1 MSTTPEPGTRVSSL
15 ELFFDLVFVFTLTQ
29 LTSILVD
36 HPNAGGVA
44 RVVLIL
50 GIVFWMYGGY
60 AWLTN
65 AVAVDRPAHRM
76 LLLGGMGGFLVLALT
91 IPTAFGGSGLTFGL
105 AYLVIVLLHTG
116 LYARA
121 ASAPSAR
128 AILGIAPYN
137 LVSAALVLAGGA
149 LGGTVQWVLWTAAFT
164 LEWCTPYIAGVE
176 GFEVAPGHFVERHGL
191 VIIIALGES
200 VVAVGIGAA
209 GIPVDAGLVV
219 VALLGLALSACLWWT
234 YFEDEDRIEPALT
247 AAPPERRPWIAINGF
262 GYAHVLMLLGV
273 VLVATGIEAGL
284 AHPGDPVATALA
296 VFLSSGAALFLLA
309 DVWFRATLG
318 TPFASRGRVVAAL
331 VALAVIPLGT
341 QVALEA
347 QLATLVVVLAG
358 GLALD
363 GRAAG
368 VPG

>member
-1 MSTTPEPGTRVSSL
+1 MQADTRVSSL

-29 LTSILVD
+29 LTSILVH
-36 HPNAGGVA
+36 HPSAAGLA

-65 AVAVDRPAHRM
+65 AIAVDRPAHRL

-105 AYLVIVLLHTG
+105 AYLFIVLLHTF
-116 LYARA
+116 LYSRA

-128 AILGIAPYN
+128 AILGLAPYN
-137 LVSAALVLAGGA
+137 LVSAALVLTGGA
-149 LGGTVQWVLWTAAFT
+149 LGGTAQWVLWTAGFA

-209 GIPVDAGLVV
+209 GLPVDAGLIV

-234 YFEDEDRIEPALT
+234 YFEDEDRIEAALT

-284 AHPGDPVATALA
+284 AHPGDPVSTALA
-296 VFLSSGAALFLLA
+296 IFLSSGAALFLLG

-331 VALAVIPLGT
+331 AALVVIPLGT
-341 QVALEA
+341 QVAVEV
-347 QLATLVVVLAG
+347 QLLAIVGLLVG
-358 GLALD
+358 GLVLD
-363 GRAAG
+363 AE
-368 VPG
+368 